1 MNLACSRLL
10 INNPRSLHV
19 NEATRVSN
27 NQSWKFKKERR
38 KLALI
43 KRLDYIREIKRKARD
58 QAKEI
63 INYKRKEL
71 DRQLSLRR

>member
-1 MNLACSRLL
+1 
-10 INNPRSLHV
+10 
-19 NEATRVSN
+19 VSN